1 MKCEQPG
8 LGEEGIRPA
17 LMVGASCSEAGSSLL
32 LSQDRTQPPAD
43 EPIEHDEGARMSVL
57 EVAKPATQHRVQIID
72 DAREAQPRAIDAL
85 SPECGP

>member
-1 MKCEQPG
+1 
-8 LGEEGIRPA
+8 
-17 LMVGASCSEAGSSLL
+17 
-32 LSQDRTQPPAD
+32 
-43 EPIEHDEGARMSVL
+43 MSVL